1 MHIITMMIAFFR
13 WALEVDHRWPKIVL
27 LGILMAA
34 IHFDLVLRGAG
45 FFVSS
50 LILSLAVDGVWPFT
64 TLVWLVL
71 FVLRPAFA
79 LFAPEEHHHSPP
91 LSPPP
96 RKIHATRWYDE
107 EDRPKSQATENI
119 PRPVQPAWQG
129 ARPAPPP
136 STTTT
141 EGISAEEFRRRY
153 AEARRTST
161 TKTDDDEEREAFDR
175 LPCRIAGVIARV
187 AFGVLFARSQSGT
200 AYYIDVFSQRFSY
213 DFPSTYSWLLT
224 DPMADP
230 LCHIETIS
238 PQPAPQA
245 AAATTGPTIVPNP
258 LSACKDTREAGFMIR
273 TWLLD
278 PKENIF
284 KNFADMDSA
293 QLRDGSY
300 LSTARRVHYI
310 ALGNKLGFI
319 SAYYSENWARLI
331 GANKDDVICSQLKWM
346 GLRGPMFNKTLAVLH
361 DELKEGRESIYRG
374 TPVERAY
381 QVLNGL
387 EEKLPHWLE

>member
-1 MHIITMMIAFFR
+1 MLTHTSS
-13 WALEVDHRWPKIVL
+13 
-27 LGILMAA
+27 A
-34 IHFDLVLRGAG
+34 IHFDLALRGAG
-45 FFVSS
+45 FFVSP
-50 LILSLAVDGVWPFT
+50 LILSLAIDGVWPFT
-64 TLVWLVL
+64 TIVWLVF

-79 LFAPEEHHHSPP
+79 LFAPEEHHRPAP

-96 RKIHATRWYDE
+96 RKIHATRWYNE

-119 PRPVQPAWQG
+119 PRPVQPAWRA

-141 EGISAEEFRRRY
+141 TEGISAEEFSRRY
-153 AEARRTST
+153 AEARRNST

-187 AFGVLFARSQSGT
+187 AFGVFFARSQSGT

-213 DFPSTYSWLLT
+213 DFPSTYSWPLD
-224 DPMADP
+224 DPMAKP
-230 LCHIETIS
+230 LCHIKTVL

-245 AAATTGPTIVPNP
+245 AAAIRGSTAVPDP
-258 LSACKDTREAGFMIR
+258 LSACKDTREAGTMIR
-273 TWLLD
+273 TWLLA
-278 PKENIF
+278 PKENVF
-284 KNFADMDSA
+284 KNFTDLTSA
-293 QLRDGSY
+293 ELRDGNY
-300 LSTARRVHYI
+300 LSTARRIHYI
-310 ALGNKLGFI
+310 ALGNKLSFI
-319 SAYYSENWARLI
+319 SAYYSSNWARLI

-361 DELKEGRESIYRG
+361 EELKQGRESIYRG

-381 QVLNGL
+381 QALNGL